1 MYLCFKAFLKVHV
14 CVLCVHFLHT
24 CLSVSKIARPQ
35 ISFLSSPEFPVL
47 AEHRVAPKKLMFP
60 LQLASRMCAEML
72 AVCAEFPVKVR
83 GISPP
88 TFLLL
93 LAGLNNAIGM
103 VERRWTQQG
112 GRNTGLHSLP
122 EQNCLTSVGF
132 PGQKNKSV
140 ACLSQYYRVSVTAD
154 NCPPEGQEVL

>member
-1 MYLCFKAFLKVHV
+1 M

-24 CLSVSKIARPQ
+24 CLSVSKIASPQ

-60 LQLASRMCAEML
+60 LQRAGRMCAEML

-83 GISPP
+83 GMSPLR
-88 TFLLL
+88 FLTMLL
-93 LAGLNNAIGM
+93 GWWGRGGHNK
-103 VERRWTQQG
+103 VEGIQAHTASQSRTVSPVWAFQDRKT
-112 GRNTGLHSLP
+112 SL
-122 EQNCLTSVGF
+122 
-132 PGQKNKSV
+132 
-140 ACLSQYYRVSVTAD
+140 ACLSQYYRVSVTAG